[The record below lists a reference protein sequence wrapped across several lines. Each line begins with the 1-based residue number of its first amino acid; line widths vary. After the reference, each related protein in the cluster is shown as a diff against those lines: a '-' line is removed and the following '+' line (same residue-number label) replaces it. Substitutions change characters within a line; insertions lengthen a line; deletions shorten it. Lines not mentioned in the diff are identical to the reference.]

1 MEPDLVEMFAS
12 SHDYNELKHAWV
24 EWRKASGNKY
34 RQQYLKFIEINQE
47 GAKSLGFKNLQEQW
61 LERYE
66 SEDFPSLID
75 QVWTKPVNIGDK
87 AISLESFYKQFH
99 AYIRK
104 KLRNVYKDQVPF

>member
-1 MEPDLVEMFAS
+1 MEPDLVEMFAR

-34 RQQYLKFIEINQE
+34 RQQYLKFIEINQD

-99 AYIRK
+99 AFIRK
-104 KLRNVYKDQVPF
+104 KLRNVYKEQVLF